1 MEDLNNSYFYCDVTL
16 TDQNHIF
23 LAELSEW
30 ANEKKKQVYVIS
42 KPLGELHE
50 YNHDNSVVV
59 LIPKNKI
66 TFIDF
71 SGHLSQFEEF
81 IDDFIDDLSALSKK
95 FGYQDVIGRPREWR
109 DKLICQ
115 LNDSPQVTVSTLF
128 EQSCIEDATMIRHCE
143 LLISLLIGS
152 INDPQK
158 VGSDVPTT
166 LLDKVKRKII
176 LFDGDQ
182 TKFVYDEQDS
192 KVIKIQGLSGAGKT
206 ELLLHKLKEL
216 YTKESQSKIA
226 FTCHN
231 KILAK
236 SLRSRIPVFF
246 DIMKVSL
253 QIDWENRLFCSHAW
267 GSMNGSNI
275 GIYGYICKFYGIPY
289 RAWNQV
295 PNFGVACN
303 QAFTYI
309 KNNDLI
315 NSKGTLF
322 DYLLIDESQDFSND
336 FFNLCDIITSNKVY
350 IAGDIFQNIFERVK
364 PESGL
369 SFLLNKSYRTDPK
382 TLMFAHM
389 FSMGLF
395 EDEILHWLSSTEWE
409 NCGYIINN
417 VTSRGILEVRRDP
430 IRRFEDIEEA
440 SNVESIAVIEMSN
453 SDNSIIVEN
462 IINQIHSIK
471 SSNDSV
477 CPEDIGIIL
486 MDQSDYIYELAT
498 KLRIEVSRVF
508 NWTSNIAYETKTKH
522 EGQLFISNRN
532 NVKGLEFPF
541 VICVSK
547 KIINTSSYRNT
558 LYMSLTRSFIKSYLL
573 LPKDRN
579 QDIINLLKPK
589 LEFLNQ
595 NGFLEIQIPSTEQV
609 NKSTSTTSVI
619 ATSEQLY
626 EDFINTIVDELS
638 IDLDIDLMSK
648 INLLESLPLD
658 LKTKYKDMPRNKVI
672 TIVQNTFNSIK
683 LMQD

>member
-1 MEDLNNSYFYCDVTL
+1 MEDLHNSYFYCDVTL
-16 TDQNHIF
+16 TDQNRLF

-50 YNHDNSVVV
+50 YNHENSVVV

-336 FFNLCDIITSNKVY
+336 FFSLCDIITSNKVY

-364 PESGL
+364 PESEL

-417 VTSRGILEVRRDP
+417 VKSRGILEVRRDP

-453 SDNSIIVEN
+453 SDNNIIVEN
-462 IINQIHSIK
+462 IINQINSIK

-609 NKSTSTTSVI
+609 NKSTSTTNVI

-648 INLLESLPLD
+648 IDLLESLPSY
-658 LKTKYKDMPRNKVI
+658 LKTKYKDLPRNKVI

>member
-1 MEDLNNSYFYCDVTL
+1 MEDLHNSYFYCDVAL
-16 TDQNHIF
+16 TDQNRLF
-23 LAELSEW
+23 LEELSGW
-30 ANEKKKQVYVIS
+30 ANDKKKQVYVIS
-42 KPLGELHE
+42 KPLGEVHE

-71 SGHLSQFEEF
+71 SGHQSQFKEF

-115 LNDSPQVTVSTLF
+115 LNDSPKVTVSTLF

-192 KVIKIQGLSGAGKT
+192 KIIKIQGLSGAGKT

-295 PNFGVACN
+295 PTFGVACN

-309 KNNDLI
+309 KSNDLI

-336 FFNLCDIITSNKVY
+336 FFNLCDIITRNKVY

-364 PESGL
+364 PESEL

-395 EDEILHWLSSTEWE
+395 EDEILHWLSPTEWE

-417 VTSRGILEVRRDP
+417 VEQRGILEVRRDP

-453 SDNSIIVEN
+453 SDNNIIVEN
-462 IINQIHSIK
+462 IINQINSIK

-609 NKSTSTTSVI
+609 NKSTSTTNVI
-619 ATSEQLY
+619 ATSEQVY

-648 INLLESLPLD
+648 IDLLESLPSD
-658 LKTKYKDMPRNKVI
+658 LKTKYKDIPRNKVI

>member
-1 MEDLNNSYFYCDVTL
+1 MEDLHNSYFYCDVTL
-16 TDQNHIF
+16 TDQNRLF

-50 YNHDNSVVV
+50 YNHENSVVV

-71 SGHLSQFEEF
+71 SGHLSPFEEF

-192 KVIKIQGLSGAGKT
+192 KIIKIQGLSGAGKT

-246 DIMKVSL
+246 DVMKVSL

-275 GIYGYICKFYGIPY
+275 GIYGYICKFYGVPY

-364 PESGL
+364 PESEL

-395 EDEILHWLSSTEWE
+395 EDEILHWLSPTEWD

-417 VTSRGILEVRRDP
+417 VEPRGILEVRRDP

-440 SNVESIAVIEMSN
+440 SNVESIAVIEMNN
-453 SDNSIIVEN
+453 SDNNIIVED

-471 SSNDSV
+471 SSNGSV

-486 MDQSDYIYELAT
+486 MDQSDYIYELVT

-595 NGFLEIQIPSTEQV
+595 NGFLEIQIPSSEQV
-609 NKSTSTTSVI
+609 IKSTSTTSVI
-619 ATSEQLY
+619 ATSEQVY
-626 EDFINTIVDELS
+626 EDFIHAIVYELN
-638 IDLDIDLMSK
+638 IDLISK
-648 INLLESLPLD
+648 IDLLESLPSD
-658 LKTKYKDMPRNKVI
+658 LKTRYKDLPRDKVI
-672 TIVQNTFNSIK
+672 TIVKNTFASLE
-683 LMQD
+683 LMQE